1 MKSKFNVFLLII
13 FLVLCVMFELDSETK
28 AGSIAERPS
37 AVIVAYHRFGEPQ
50 FPSTNIRIEQF
61 KSHILELQKEKYN
74 VLPITEIIQKI
85 SNKEKMPE
93 YTIGISIDD
102 AYRSVF
108 EKAWPL
114 LKAAKLPFTL
124 FLSTDVIDRNAR
136 GYMNWDEIRE
146 LKSSGVTIGSQTKS
160 HKHLPLISL
169 EDAKLEIDKANAR
182 IISELSFKPELFAYP

>member
-85 SNKEKMPE
+85 SNKE
-93 YTIGISIDD
+93 S
-102 AYRSVF
+102 
-108 EKAWPL
+108 L
-114 LKAAKLPFTL
+114 L
-124 FLSTDVIDRNAR
+124 VI
-136 GYMNWDEIRE
+136 
-146 LKSSGVTIGSQTKS
+146 TKS
-160 HKHLPLISL
+160 PTSSCSIFFS
-169 EDAKLEIDKANAR
+169 NPG
-182 IISELSFKPELFAYP
+182 SCSYY